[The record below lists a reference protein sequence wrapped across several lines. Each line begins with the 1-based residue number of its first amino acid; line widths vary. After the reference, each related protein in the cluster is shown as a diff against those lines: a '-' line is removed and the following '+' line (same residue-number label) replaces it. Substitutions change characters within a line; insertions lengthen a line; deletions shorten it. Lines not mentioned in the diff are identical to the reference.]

1 MWKIFKLFIIMLLV
15 LLIALT
21 LYALI
26 FEIEPLREVSITPI
40 PIEND

>member
-1 MWKIFKLFIIMLLV
+1 MWKIFKYFIILLLV

-26 FEIEPLREVSITPI
+26 FEIKPLSEVSIIPI